1 MDNYSKPVESQNT
14 SSPVTVNF
22 VFLVIYMAGLSAF
35 GSFVNDMYLPSL
47 PSMMKFF
54 DCSIST
60 VQLGLTMG
68 MAGLGVGEII
78 LGPISDKYGR
88 KPLLIGTLLAF
99 TVASIVSVY
108 SPDIRFF
115 LICRFFQGIGG
126 SGGYF
131 LARAIP
137 ADLYSGRTLAKTMAI
152 IGAINGI
159 APASSPVLGG
169 LISTHYSWKG
179 VFWALAG
186 LSVLLLCFSWR
197 FKESLSKDKRT
208 TGNLFSSYS
217 NYLVL
222 LRNRKFMTHVL
233 LKGSALGV
241 LYAYI
246 SSGPFIF
253 EDHFGF
259 SQTDFG
265 LIMGGNAL
273 LVAAGSII
281 ALKFKQLKQ
290 SAFVAGIGLFVIVIA
305 LSVVLFMKP
314 DHFLYYELLL
324 LPMLFCLGMAFTV
337 GNTLSMDEGRSMAGD
352 ASAVLGIV
360 GYIFGAVVSPL
371 VGKGDIMHSTA
382 IAYLVI
388 MIVVVGSAFLT
399 KRLAPDNDGL

>member
-186 LSVLLLCFSWR
+186 FSVLLLCFSWR

-208 TGNLFSSYS
+208 KGNLFSSYS

-399 KRLAPDNDGL
+399 KKLAPDNDGL